1 MAQLWSTRCSS
12 TKNELSWGLFYFH
25 QRVPV
30 SVTQFLESIGH
41 KKSDIFKCSKSKM
54 KTPAQYTKSVQTW
67 QLCHGHRFGVF
78 IVNFEHISHN
88 VLLFPLL
95 TLNKQMPAEYPQNTL
110 QLVLMSFYNV
120 VLLNFGCVPN
130 NLKFSLYLILKHNP
144 GKPLTSFWN
153 NFKKPVS

>member
-95 TLNKQMPAEYPQNTL
+95 TLNKQMPAEYPQNMSRFV
-110 QLVLMSFYNV
+110 LVNFYQVILLDFRSFPNIFKVYV
-120 VLLNFGCVPN
+120 ILNF
-130 NLKFSLYLILKHNP
+130 KTQRSKSIY
-144 GKPLTSFWN
+144 
-153 NFKKPVS
+153 